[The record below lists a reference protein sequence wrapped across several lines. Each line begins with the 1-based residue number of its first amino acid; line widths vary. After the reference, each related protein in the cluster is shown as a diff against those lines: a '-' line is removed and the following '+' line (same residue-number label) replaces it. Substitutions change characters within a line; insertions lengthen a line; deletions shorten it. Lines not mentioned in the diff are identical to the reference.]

1 MESLVPLRAEG
12 AGASGAA
19 AAVARGAANS
29 ARRTRAPRAGDPEV
43 VLVQAKTDI
52 LDAWKS
58 HPTLPL
64 SLLSAARKVAKTRN
78 VVLVDERVDEGWRA
92 TLAAHLAREPICV
105 AVSSVTGRQLLHA
118 LAIARAV
125 KELSPATPVVW
136 GGIHGTLL
144 PEQTLATGL
153 VDVIAIG
160 EGEDTFADIVEALAA
175 GRPMSEVPGTAS
187 RDGSGP
193 VRLGPPRGKLDLD
206 ALDPI
211 PYHLA
216 GPGYLFLRGGRRTA
230 YFETSRGCPYPC
242 GYCYTNAL
250 FAVSWRGQRADVVL
264 EHLRQLRAALPG
276 VSHVSI
282 TDDSYF
288 TRTERALEIAE
299 GILREGW
306 DLTYQVQG
314 AVIPILKKL
323 TDDQLALLRRSG
335 MVRVDMGV
343 ESGSERIQ
351 KEIGKG
357 LKVADVRE
365 INRRLAKHDI
375 VPWYNFMSGFPD
387 ESAAEFGS
395 TLDLLLEMV
404 RDNPQALVS
413 PVYCLA
419 PYPGTDAYHIA
430 AKAGF
435 QFPPRTEDWA
445 RFALDRSNN
454 PWMTE
459 AQRKAQEA
467 AYFLSIFVDGK
478 VREYGTLPLRILAAL
493 YRPIAKLRLEKRW
506 FAFLPEKWLA
516 DRVTAASC

>member
-1 MESLVPLRAEG
+1 MNP
-12 AGASGAA
+12 
-19 AAVARGAANS
+19 
-29 ARRTRAPRAGDPEV
+29 RTLTDPEV
-43 VLVQAKTDI
+43 VLIQAKTEI

-64 SLLSAARKVAKTRN
+64 SLLSAARKVAQQRH
-78 VVLVDERVDEGWRA
+78 VVLVDERVDRDWKS
-92 TLAAHLAREPICV
+92 TLAGHLARQPICV
-105 AVSSVTGRQLLHA
+105 AITSVTGRQLLHA
-118 LAIARAV
+118 LAIARVA
-125 KELSPATPVVW
+125 KELSPATPVIW

-153 VDVIAIG
+153 VDVIVVG
-160 EGEDTFADIVEALAA
+160 EGEDTFAELVEALAA
-175 GRPMSEVPGTAS
+175 GRPVSEVPGTAS
-187 RDGSGP
+187 LDGDGTVRFGP
-193 VRLGPPRGKLDLD
+193 ARGKLDLD
-206 ALDPI
+206 RLELI

-216 GPGYLFLRGGRRTA
+216 GPGYLFLRGGRQTA

-242 GYCYTNAL
+242 GYCYTNSL
-250 FAVSWRGQRADVVL
+250 FGVSWRGQSAEVVI
-264 EHLRQLRAALPG
+264 EHLRHLRASLPG

-288 TRTERALEIAE
+288 TRTERALAIAE

-314 AVIPILKKL
+314 AIIPILKKL
-323 TDDQLALLRRSG
+323 SDDELALLRKSG

-343 ESGSERIQ
+343 ETGSERIQ
-351 KEIGKG
+351 REIGKG
-357 LKVADVRE
+357 LKIADVRE
-365 INRRLAKHDI
+365 INRRLRKHDI
-375 VPWYNFMSGFPD
+375 VPWYNFMSGFPE
-387 ESAAEFGS
+387 ESATEFGS
-395 TLDLLLEMV
+395 TLDLLLELV
-404 RDNPQALVS
+404 RENPQALVS

-430 AKAGF
+430 ARAGF
-435 QFPPRTEDWA
+435 EFPPRTEDWA

-459 AQRKAQEA
+459 AQRRAQEA

-478 VREYGTLPLRILAAL
+478 VREYGSPPLRALAAV
-493 YRPIAKLRLEKRW
+493 YRPIATLRLARRW
-506 FAFLPEKWLA
+506 FGFLPEKWLA

>member
-1 MESLVPLRAEG
+1 M
-12 AGASGAA
+12 
-19 AAVARGAANS
+19 
-29 ARRTRAPRAGDPEV
+29 
-43 VLVQAKTDI
+43 VLVQAKTEI

-64 SLLSAARKVAKTRN
+64 SLLSAARKVARERN
-78 VVLVDERVDEGWRA
+78 VVLVDERVDREWRA
-92 TLAAHLAREPICV
+92 TLAQLLARRPICV
-105 AVSSVTGRQLLHA
+105 AITSVTGRQLLHA

-125 KELSPATPVVW
+125 REISPTTPVVW

-144 PEQTLATGL
+144 PEQTLAGGL
-153 VDVIAIG
+153 VDVVVIG
-160 EGEDTFADIVEALAA
+160 EGETTFAELVEAFAA
-175 GRPMSEVPGTAS
+175 GRPAWEVPGTAS
-187 RDGSGP
+187 LDDEGA

-206 ALDPI
+206 RLDPI

-216 GPGYLFLRGGRRTA
+216 GPGYLFLRGGRQTA

-242 GYCYTNAL
+242 GYCYTNSL
-250 FAVSWRGQRADVVL
+250 FGVSWRGQSAATVL
-264 EHLRQLRAALPG
+264 EHLRHLRASLPG

-306 DLTYQVQG
+306 DITYQVQG
-314 AVIPILKKL
+314 TVIPILKKL
-323 TDDQLALLRRSG
+323 SDDELALLRRSG

-351 KEIGKG
+351 REIGKG
-357 LKVADVRE
+357 LKIADVRE

-375 VPWYNFMSGFPD
+375 VPWYNFMSGFPE
-387 ESAAEFGS
+387 ESASEFAA
-395 TLDLLLEMV
+395 TLDLLLEVV
-404 RDNPQALVS
+404 RENPQALVS

-430 AKAGF
+430 ARAGF

-459 AQRKAQEA
+459 SQRKAQEA

-478 VREYGTLPLRILAAL
+478 VREYGTWPLRVLAAL
-493 YRPIAKLRLEKRW
+493 YRPIAKLRLARRW
-506 FAFLPEKWLA
+506 FRFLPEKWLA

>member
-1 MESLVPLRAEG
+1 MESPIPFRTERGTLPAPPPFNAAPSNRRVVRAP
-12 AGASGAA
+12 GAS
-19 AAVARGAANS
+19 
-29 ARRTRAPRAGDPEV
+29 DPEV
-43 VLVQAKTDI
+43 VLVQAKTEI

-64 SLLSAARKVAKTRN
+64 SLLSAARRVAKTRK
-78 VVLVDERVDEGWRA
+78 VVLVDERVDRDWRG
-92 TLAAHLAREPICV
+92 TLDAHLARQPICV
-105 AVSSVTGRQLLHA
+105 AVTSVTGRQLLHA
-118 LAIARAV
+118 LAIARHV
-125 KELSPATPVVW
+125 KQTAPDVPVVW

-144 PEQTLATGL
+144 PEQTLASGV
-153 VDVIAIG
+153 VDVIVIG
-160 EGEDTFADIVEALAA
+160 EGEDTFAELVEALAS
-175 GRPMSEVPGTAS
+175 GRPAWEVAGTAS
-187 RDGSGP
+187 RDANGAL
-193 VRLGPPRGKLDLD
+193 RLGPPRAKLDLD
-206 ALDPI
+206 ALDPV

-216 GPGYLFLRGGRRTA
+216 GPGYLFLRGGRQTA

-250 FAVSWRGQRADVVL
+250 YAVSWRGQRPEVVL
-264 EHLRQLRAALPG
+264 EHLRHLRRSLPG

-314 AVIPILKKL
+314 TVIPIIKKL
-323 TDDQLALLRRSG
+323 TDDQMALLRRSG

-357 LKVADVRE
+357 LKIPDVRE
-365 INRRLAKHDI
+365 INRRLRKHDI

-387 ESAAEFGS
+387 ESAAELGS
-395 TLDLLLEMV
+395 TLDLLLEVV
-404 RDNPQALVS
+404 RENPQALVS

-419 PYPGTDAYHIA
+419 PYPGTDAYHLA
-430 AKAGF
+430 ERAGF

-459 AQRKAQEA
+459 SQRKAQEA

-478 VREYGTLPLRILAAL
+478 VREYGTLPLRVLAAM
-493 YRPIAKLRLEKRW
+493 YRPVARLRLRRRK
-506 FAFLPEKWLA
+506 FSFLPEKWLA